1 MAEYRLRAAWGRGW
15 ILKILITGS
24 SGLIG
29 SALTSFLIANGHEIY
44 PIVRARGRVAAR
56 AIPWN
61 PSAGILPLEA
71 LEGADAAIHLA
82 GESIAGGRWT
92 AERKRRILESRRD
105 GTRLLAGSLGRL
117 SAPPK
122 VLISASAIGYYGDRG
137 EEVLKETSAPGR
149 GFLADVCR
157 EWENAARPAAE
168 RGIRLVTLRTGLVLS
183 STGGVLSR
191 ILVPYRWGLGGKI
204 GSGRQYM
211 SWIALDDLV
220 KAIYHAIQNEEIIG
234 PMNAV
239 APYPV
244 ANLEFTKTLGRVLSR
259 PTLFPLPATA
269 ARLLLGEMAD
279 ALLLASVRVE
289 PASLLDSGFRFE
301 FSDLDSA
308 LRHLLEL
315 GK

>member
-1 MAEYRLRAAWGRGW
+1 LERECILR
-15 ILKILITGS
+15 ILITGS

-29 SALTSFLIANGHEIY
+29 SALTSFLAANGHEIC
-44 PIVRARGRVAAR
+44 PLVRARDGIPAQ

-61 PSAGILPLEA
+61 PSTGTLPLEA
-71 LEGADAAIHLA
+71 LEEADAVIHLA
-82 GESIAGGRWT
+82 GENIAEGRWT
-92 AERKRRILESRRD
+92 AERKRRILESRRH
-105 GTRLLAGSLGRL
+105 GTSLLAGSLSRL
-117 SAPPK
+117 SAPPR

-137 EEVLKETSAPGR
+137 EEVLNENSSPGQ

-157 EWENAARPAAE
+157 QWEEAAKPAAE
-168 RGIRLVTLRTGLVLS
+168 RGIRLVTSRTGLVLS
-183 STGGVLSR
+183 SAGGVLSK
-191 ILVPYRWGLGGKI
+191 ILLPYRMGLGGKI

-239 APYPV
+239 APHPV
-244 ANLEFTKTLGRVLSR
+244 TNLEFTKTLGRVLSR
-259 PTLFPLPATA
+259 PTLLPLPAAA

-279 ALLLASVRVE
+279 ALLLASARVE
-289 PASLLDSGFRFE
+289 PASLLNSGFRFQYP
-301 FSDLDSA
+301 DLDSA
-308 LRHLLEL
+308 LRHLLEI